1 MMCTVSSVNII
12 ARDILKQH
20 NLLTSP
26 VARLHLPRFEHSALL
41 CAISVAVA
49 MSLQAAPDGQVR
61 LEQSAPVNP
70 AKHSQTPQGV
80 VHSPFPEQEFGQG
93 VYVADED

>member
-1 MMCTVSSVNII
+1 
-12 ARDILKQH
+12 
-20 NLLTSP
+20 
-26 VARLHLPRFEHSALL
+26 VARLHFPRLEHSAVL
-41 CAISVAVA
+41 CATSVTVA
-49 MSLQAAPDGQVR
+49 MSLQAEPDGQLR

-70 AKHSQTPQGV
+70 AKHSQTPHGV

>member
-1 MMCTVSSVNII
+1 
-12 ARDILKQH
+12 
-20 NLLTSP
+20 
-26 VARLHLPRFEHSALL
+26 
-41 CAISVAVA
+41 
-49 MSLQAAPDGQVR
+49 MSLQAEPDGQLR

-70 AKHSQTPQGV
+70 AKHSQTPHGV